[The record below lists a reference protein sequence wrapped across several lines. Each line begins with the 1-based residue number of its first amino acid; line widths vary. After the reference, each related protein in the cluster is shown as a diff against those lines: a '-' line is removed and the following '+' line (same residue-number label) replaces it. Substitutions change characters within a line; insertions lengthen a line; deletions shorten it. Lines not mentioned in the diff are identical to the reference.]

1 MVSTLP
7 HPEAPGGEAA
17 AARSRLLVEEDER
30 GWKLGASDAREAARL
45 RRTFRAYLEH
55 YGHPASDFDAA
66 EAVYGELVSNC
77 VHHAP
82 GAIGVTFRW
91 EDRTLEVIDSH
102 DRLRLWP
109 FSDEDPG
116 AESTHHAYAL
126 ISAYTGR
133 IHLTR
138 NPGGGTRTCVVL
150 PVMHANELTE
160 TR

>member
-7 HPEAPGGEAA
+7 HRESQAGDVL
-17 AARSRLLVEEDER
+17 AARSRLLVEEDEH
-30 GWKLGASDAREAARL
+30 GWKLTTSDAREGARL
-45 RRTFRAYLEH
+45 RRTFRTYLEH

-66 EAVYGELVSNC
+66 EAVYGELVNNC

-82 GAIGVTFRW
+82 GPLAVTFLW
-91 EDRTLEVIDSH
+91 DERTLTVVDSH

-109 FSDEDPG
+109 FSDEDAS
-116 AESTHHAYAL
+116 AEATHHAYSL

-150 PVMHANELTE
+150 PVMRAGDASAA
-160 TR
+160 R

>member
-7 HPEAPGGEAA
+7 HREGPAGEAA
-17 AARSRLLVEEDER
+17 AARSRLLVEEDEG
-30 GWKLGASDAREAARL
+30 GWKLAASDAREAARL
-45 RRTFRAYLEH
+45 RRTFRTYLEH
-55 YGHPASDFDAA
+55 YGHPASDFHAA
-66 EAVYGELVSNC
+66 EAVYGELVNNC

-82 GAIGVTFRW
+82 GRISVAFRW
-91 EDRTLEVIDSH
+91 EDRTLEVVDSH

-109 FSDEDPG
+109 FSDEDPS

-138 NPGGGTRTCVVL
+138 NPGGGTRTCVAL
-150 PVMHANELTE
+150 PVMHADE
-160 TR
+160 R

>member
-1 MVSTLP
+1 MVSTVS
-7 HPEAPGGEAA
+7 HREAPGGDAA

-30 GWKLGASDAREAARL
+30 GWRLSASDGREAARL

-66 EAVYGELVSNC
+66 EAVYGELVNNC
-77 VHHAP
+77 VQHAP
-82 GAIGVTFRW
+82 GPISVTFRW
-91 EDRTLEVIDSH
+91 DESTLEVIDSH

-109 FSDEDPG
+109 FSDEDPS

-138 NPGGGTRTCVVL
+138 NANGGTRTCVVL
-150 PVMHANELTE
+150 PVMHADE
-160 TR
+160 R